1 MWSRDFR
8 RGRGRAGPAYAHA
21 HPYARQFN
29 DPPPAIQIDKE
40 IREYVT
46 KAARSG
52 TPGTWSAKP
61 ELPAP
66 QEVLGLDDGEVISL
80 GVNQLQGPWPSSENY
95 LKTHYE
101 LLREDAVAPLRD
113 AVAYFRHDPKMSDS
127 PHCCVYEKVHI
138 VGMTFAQAG
147 IAVRVQFSTVRAGKK
162 IVWEYSKRLMTGNI
176 VALSP
181 ANDAFRKKCIV
192 ATVAARPLEGLKAT
206 PPEIDLF
213 FARPE
218 DAEFDYQQEWVM
230 VEGRVGYFEA
240 ARHTLSALQ
249 KLASEGF
256 PLSEY
261 ICDLKLNVEAPQYLQ
276 ENPSLRMSTVLSDE
290 RAPQLI
296 DANKEWP
303 KYPDSLDSS
312 QWLALQQIMTKKLS
326 IVQGPPGT
334 GKTHVS
340 VVAVKAMLDN
350 IKQGDPPIIIA
361 AQTNHALDQLLRHV
375 SRFEKNYVRLG
386 GRSTDTDIRMRTVF
400 ELRKKNNLP
409 STIGGSLGP
418 ARKELR
424 ELTEKVVELIS
435 PFRIENSQAP
445 LQPSLF
451 LNLGVISIAQHDSL
465 INGAA
470 GWVRAGDQAD
480 PMSVWLGDSLVKFEV
495 LYKPETF
502 GFAEEEIDLEY
513 EQLKELEA
521 EHGIDDDDYE
531 TLKGQYVGMREIF
544 TSRGHR
550 VYPEKSVESGYLK
563 YEDMWKIPSAARA
576 ATYSLLQ
583 KRAKEAVRSKF
594 RSLLERYN
602 VACRNNKIGK
612 WERDSIILKE
622 SRVIGM
628 TTTGLSKYRALV
640 SSLRPKIILIEEAA
654 EVLEAP
660 VTAACM
666 ESLQHLILVGDHQQ
680 LRGSCSMQELEGDPF
695 YLSISMFERLVR
707 NSIPFKRLTSQ
718 RRMAPEIRR
727 ILTPIYNDLLD
738 HHSVLTRPDVPGM
751 GGINSYFFTHTWP
764 ESFDSLSSKYNPKE
778 AKMVVGFYV
787 YLHMNGVPIQD
798 ITILTFYNGQRK
810 KILKALKDNPLF
822 YGQYAKV
829 VTVDSYQGEE
839 NEIVLLSLVR
849 SNECDNIGFL
859 ATENRVC
866 VALSRAKRGFYIFG
880 NAESLSI
887 SNGLWWQVTQIMRKE
902 PKRLGYFLPL
912 TCKKHETRTF
922 ISNQDEWSGNDG
934 GCSQRCGEK
943 LLCGHTCPLLCH
955 ALSHSK
961 LQCRV
966 KCDRT
971 LPCGHKCTELCF
983 HDCKCACAL
992 ARRPAFPIIPK
1003 NRSIVPRATEFL
1015 LSDENAE
1022 QRALLAKR
1030 YQAFAAGGAQK
1041 EDARLAKEAEILASQ
1056 EHLQMMDAEASLN
1069 LFGEESLPASPV
1081 KAKKET
1087 AEMISDG
1094 KGGVRM
1100 KYTQYYSSSGSP
1112 SKTDNDGKQMPSLLD

>member
-8 RGRGRAGPAYAHA
+8 RGRGRGGPPLHR
-21 HPYARQFN
+21 PFIES
-29 DPPPAIQIDKE
+29 PPTIQIDKE

-52 TPGTWSAKP
+52 TPGTWTAKP
-61 ELPAP
+61 ELPASG
-66 QEVLGLDDGEVISL
+66 EILGLDDGEVISL

-127 PHCCVYEKVHI
+127 PHCCVYEKVHM

-181 ANDAFRKKCIV
+181 ANDAFQTKCIV
-192 ATVAARPLEGLKAT
+192 ATIAARPLDGLKAS

-218 DAEFDYQQEWVM
+218 DAEFDYQQAWVM

-249 KLASEGF
+249 KLTSESF

-261 ICDLKLNVEAPQYLQ
+261 ICDLKPKIEAPRYLQ
-276 ENPSLRMSTVLSDE
+276 ENPMIRMSTVLPDE
-290 RAPQLI
+290 NISQTI
-296 DANKEWP
+296 DINKEWP
-303 KYPDSLDSS
+303 KHPESLDPS
-312 QWLALQQIMTKKLS
+312 QWKAFQQIMTKRLS

-340 VVAVKAMLDN
+340 VMAVKAMLDN
-350 IKQGDPPIIIA
+350 IQRGDPPIIIA
-361 AQTNHALDQLLRHV
+361 AQTNHALDQLLRHI
-375 SRFEKNYVRLG
+375 SKFEEKYVRLG
-386 GRSTDTDIRMRTVF
+386 GRSMDTDIRMRTVF

-409 STIGGSLGP
+409 STIGGALGP

-424 ELTEKVVELIS
+424 ELTEQVIELLS
-435 PFRIENSQAP
+435 PFRIENARAP

-451 LNLGVISIAQHDSL
+451 LNMGVISIAQHDSL

-495 LYKPETF
+495 LYKQETF
-502 GFAEEEIDLEY
+502 GFAEEDIDLEY

-521 EHGIDDDDYE
+521 EHGLDDDDYE
-531 TLKGQYVGMREIF
+531 TLKGQYIGMREF
-544 TSRGHR
+544 CTARGPAI
-550 VYPEKSVESGYLK
+550 YSGKSVESNYLK
-563 YEDMWKIPSAARA
+563 YEDMWKIPSGARA
-576 ATYSLLQ
+576 ATYALLQ
-583 KRAKEAVRSKF
+583 KRVKEVVRRKF
-594 RSLLERYN
+594 CGMLERYN
-602 VACRNNKIGK
+602 TVCRNLKIGK
-612 WERDSIILKE
+612 WERDSIILRD
-622 SRVIGM
+622 SRVVGM

-640 SSLRPKIILIEEAA
+640 SSLHPKIILIEEAA
-654 EVLEAP
+654 EVIESP
-660 VTAACM
+660 VTVACM

-695 YLSISMFERLVR
+695 YLNISMFERLVR
-707 NSIPFKRLTSQ
+707 NSIPFRRLTSQ

-727 ILTPIYNDLLD
+727 ILSPIYSDLLD
-738 HHSVLTRPDVPGM
+738 HPSVLTRPDVPGM

-764 ESFDSLSSKYNPKE
+764 ESFDSLSSKYNANE
-778 AKMVVGFYV
+778 AKMIVGFYV
-787 YLHMNGVPIQD
+787 YLHMNGVPVQD
-798 ITILTFYNGQRK
+798 ITVLTFYNGQRK

-822 YGQYAKV
+822 QGQYAKV

-849 SNECDNIGFL
+849 SNDYDNIGFL

-880 NAESLSI
+880 NAESLAI

-912 TCKKHETRTF
+912 TCKKHQTRTL
-922 ISNQDEWSGNDG
+922 ISNENAWSDNDG

-943 LLCGHTCPLLCH
+943 LSCGHTCPLLCH
-955 ALSHSK
+955 ALCHSK
-961 LQCRV
+961 LQCQV

-971 LPCGHKCTELCF
+971 LPCGHKCTDLCF
-983 HDCKCACAL
+983 RDCKCPCAS
-992 ARRPAFPIIPK
+992 ANRPALSSTAKKRPVI
-1003 NRSIVPRATEFL
+1003 PRAAEFL
-1015 LSDENAE
+1015 LSDANAE
-1022 QRALLAKR
+1022 ERALLAKR
-1030 YQAFAAGGAQK
+1030 YQNFATGGGAQI
-1041 EDARLAKEAEILASQ
+1041 EDARLAKEAENLALQ
-1056 EHLQMMDAEASLN
+1056 ERLQKMDEEACID
-1069 LFGEESLPASPV
+1069 LFGDENLPNSPT
-1081 KAKKET
+1081 KAKQE
-1087 AEMISDG
+1087 ISEVISG
-1094 KGGVRM
+1094 GNGGVRM
-1100 KYTQYYSSSGSP
+1100 KFTQFYSNSGAP
-1112 SKTDNDGKQMPSLLD
+1112 AKYGNDDDKAPSLLD